1 MEDLSFLQIV
11 VLAFISF
18 AVVYISFVIIYIV
31 ARLISHAYFRAKEEF
46 IRKTKEK
53 ENLHE
58 G

>member
-18 AVVYISFVIIYIV
+18 VVVYISFVIIYIV

-46 IRKTKEK
+46 IRKTKE
-53 ENLHE
+53 NQHE